1 MEKPGRPDPIP
12 LLLISI
18 DPIKLEA
25 LTRAMREESPEITAV
40 NDLGEALGKIAS
52 SRFAMIIL
60 DLELPGADPLSSVE
74 KIRNAPGSDATPI
87 VVINSSKPD
96 ESEVRRG
103 YGLGIVDFLYLPLDA
118 PSFSPRI
125 RMLAQV
131 FREGLAIRE
140 QEASMRRE
148 TSELRK
154 SVDEG
159 SARVKRVEEDSRLVY
174 ENIVDYAIFM
184 LDPDGKISSWNPGAA
199 RVLGYP
205 EEEILGRDVRILFTP
220 EDLAAGE
227 SEKEIKSALDA
238 GRAEDERWHVRKD
251 GSRFWASGILTRVLD
266 HDGKLRG
273 YIKIMRDQTERQ
285 MAREKLQQSE
295 ERNRRLVEEIQD
307 YAIVLLDPEGR
318 VMTWNK
324 GFERILGYEAA
335 EILGQSVSII
345 YTPEDRALGKL
356 AQELKTA
363 VEQGRNKDSGWRVRK
378 DGTYVWSEEIISPI
392 RRDDGALTG
401 FTKVIRDITLQKE
414 VEEARASQV
423 RYLEGMDG
431 ISSVLELNLDMEQV
445 LQLAVEKINAI
456 FGGDAAFLI
465 HPLSRNTARF
475 RLPYVAVKRA
485 AGKGPLSRPAGP
497 PSGPGGAGIVDGA
510 PMNSGFAS
518 ALHFSSEPILID
530 RDNPIPGLEPCLSGS
545 GGSLAAILIR
555 PKIGEPWALSVV
567 HCAERA
573 PWPANDLRLFK
584 DIGLRLAGVLDNLLL
599 HRNLKQAEEEVRR
612 SRDQLDVILQG
623 IADAILVYSPS
634 GALVF
639 SNQAAARMLEYPAQ
653 PTERRDEMRLEESLR
668 RMEIMDESGKPM
680 PPEQTPL
687 RQALKGLETP
697 PTLLRY
703 RLGSEGQERWL
714 ITRAKPILD
723 NAGRVRMVISI
734 SQDTTELRKA
744 EEQFR
749 QSQKMEAVGRLAGGV
764 AHDFNNLLT
773 AINGYADL
781 LLGMMEREDS
791 RRSYL
796 EEIRKAGD
804 RAASL
809 TNQLLVYSRRQILSP
824 RAVNLNDVASQMETM
839 LRRLIGEDIEF
850 QVRLDGEIDTIKAD
864 PGQIEQVILNL
875 VVNARDAMP
884 KGGLLSLETHQVDM
898 ADEPGCLNEPAIAGQ
913 YVRLTVRDTGVG
925 MEDSVK
931 SRLFEP
937 FFTTKKTGHGTG
949 LGLSTVYGIVRQSG
963 GCIGVESEK
972 GKGTAFKVYF
982 PAAGIVNGEKKIEES
997 GGTGSDM
1004 SGTETILIAEDD
1016 FAVRSLVRDI
1026 LKSHGYRVLEAG
1038 NGVEALE
1045 AANEY
1050 PGKIDLLL
1058 TDVIMAQM
1066 GGRELTDR
1074 MKLIRPDL
1082 KTIYMSGYTDDA
1094 VVRHGVFTK
1103 TEAFLQKPFTP
1114 ENLVSKVRMVLD
1126 SVSA

>member
-1 MEKPGRPDPIP
+1 MENHGRSDPIP
-12 LLLISI
+12 LLLISD
-18 DPIKLEA
+18 DPIKMKSLA
-25 LTRAMREESPEITAV
+25 RAVREESLAITTTP
-40 NDLGEALGKIAS
+40 DLRDGLERIAHD
-52 SRFAMIIL
+52 RFAMIIL
-60 DLELPGADPLSSVE
+60 DLELPGADPFASVE
-74 KIRNAPGSDATPI
+74 KIRHSPGADATPI

-96 ESEVRRG
+96 ESDMRRG

-118 PSFSPRI
+118 PSFAPRI

-131 FREGLAIRE
+131 FRESLAIRE
-140 QEASMRRE
+140 QEASMRLE
-148 TSELRK
+148 TRELRK
-154 SVDEG
+154 SMDEG
-159 SARVKRVEEDSRLVY
+159 SERIKRIEEDSRLIY

-184 LDPDGKISSWNPGAA
+184 LDPDGKISSWNPGAE

-205 EEEILGRDVRILFTP
+205 EAEILGSDVKILFTE
-220 EDLAAGE
+220 EDVVAGE
-227 SEKEIKSALDA
+227 SEQEIKGALDA

-273 YIKIMRDQTERQ
+273 FIKIMRDQTERE

-324 GFERILGYEAA
+324 GFERILGYQAQ
-335 EILGQSVSII
+335 EILGKLVSIL
-345 YTPEDRALGKL
+345 YTPEDLAQDKL
-356 AQELKTA
+356 ARELAAAK
-363 VEQGRNKDSGWRVRK
+363 EQGRSQDFGWRVRK
-378 DGTYVWSEEIISPI
+378 DGTYLWSEETISPI
-392 RRDDGALTG
+392 MKEDGTVTG

-414 VEEARASQV
+414 MEEARASQV

-445 LQLAVEKINAI
+445 LQLAVEKIRDI
-456 FGGDAAFLI
+456 FGGNEAFLL
-465 HPLSRNTARF
+465 HPLTPETAHF
-475 RLPYVAVKRA
+475 HIPYLAEAPHPEPTGGGIADGASMSPAFVSAL
-485 AGKGPLSRPAGP
+485 LSASDP
-497 PSGPGGAGIVDGA
+497 ILVDGNNR
-510 PMNSGFAS
+510 M
-518 ALHFSSEPILID
+518 
-530 RDNPIPGLEPCLSGS
+530 PGLEPCRSGS
-545 GGSLAAILIR
+545 GGSLSAILIR
-555 PKIGEPWALSVV
+555 PKLGDPWALAVS
-567 HCAERA
+567 HCADKAAWTADE
-573 PWPANDLRLFK
+573 LRLFK
-584 DIGLRLAGVLDNLLL
+584 DIGLRLSGVLDNLML

-634 GALVF
+634 GALVY
-639 SNQAAARMLEYPAQ
+639 SNQAAARMLEFPPQ
-653 PTERRDEMRLEESLR
+653 PSDRRDEARVEESLS

-687 RQALKGLETP
+687 RLALKGLEIP

-703 RLGSEGQERWL
+703 RLGSQGPERWL

-734 SQDTTELRKA
+734 AQDTTELRKT

-781 LLGMMEREDS
+781 LLGVMEREDS
-791 RRSYL
+791 RRTYL
-796 EEIRKAGD
+796 QEIRKAGA

-824 RAVNLNDVASQMETM
+824 KAVNLNDIVSQMEM
-839 LRRLIGEDIEF
+839 MVRRLIGEDIEF
-850 QVRLDGEIDTIKAD
+850 QVKLDGKIDAIKAD

-875 VVNARDAMP
+875 IVNARDAMP
-884 KGGLLSLETHQVDM
+884 KGGRLSLETGNVDM
-898 ADEPGCLNEPAIAGQ
+898 AEEPPCLNEPAISGA

-925 MEDSVK
+925 MEELVK
-931 SRLFEP
+931 NHMFEP
-937 FFTTKKTGHGTG
+937 FFTTKKTGRGTG

-963 GCIGVESEK
+963 GCIGVESEM

-982 PAAGIVNGEKKIEES
+982 PAARFIGGERNIAEGGADKADLS
-997 GGTGSDM
+997 GS
-1004 SGTETILIAEDD
+1004 ETILVAEDD
-1016 FAVRSLVRDI
+1016 SAVRSLVKDI
-1026 LKSHGYRVLEAG
+1026 LTSYGYRVLEAG
-1038 NGVEALE
+1038 NGLEALE
-1045 AANEY
+1045 VANGNH
-1050 PGKIDLLL
+1050 GKIDLLL
-1058 TDVIMAQM
+1058 TDVVMAQM

-1074 MKLIRPDL
+1074 MKLIRPEL

-1094 VVRHGVFTK
+1094 VIRHGVFTK
-1103 TEAFLQKPFTP
+1103 MDPFLQKPFTP
-1114 ENLVSKVRMVLD
+1114 ESLVSKVRMVLD
-1126 SVSA
+1126 SVPA

>member
-1 MEKPGRPDPIP
+1 MEKNDRSDPVP
-12 LLLISI
+12 LLLLSS
-18 DPIKLEA
+18 DPVKMEA
-25 LTRAMREESPEITAV
+25 LSQAVREEPLDITAV
-40 NDLGEALGKIAS
+40 STLDEGLDRIAH

-60 DLELPGADPLSSVE
+60 DLEIPGADPFASVE
-74 KIRNAPGSDATPI
+74 KIRNAPGAGTTPI
-87 VVINSSKPD
+87 VVINSFKPD
-96 ESEVRRG
+96 ESDMRRG

-125 RMLAQV
+125 RMLARV
-131 FREGLAIRE
+131 FRESLAIRE
-140 QEASMRRE
+140 QEESMRRE
-148 TSELRK
+148 TREMRK
-154 SVDEG
+154 SMDEG
-159 SARVKRVEEDSRLVY
+159 NARVQRVEEDSRLVY

-184 LDPDGKISSWNPGAA
+184 VDPEGRISSWNPGAEK
-199 RVLGYP
+199 VLGYP
-205 EEEILGRDVRILFTP
+205 EEEIIGRDVRILFTP
-220 EDLAAGE
+220 EDVVSGE
-227 SEKEIKSALDA
+227 SEKEIKSALEA

-266 HDGKLRG
+266 HEGTLRG
-273 YIKIMRDQTERQ
+273 FIKIMRDQTEREQ
-285 MAREKLQQSE
+285 ARERLQQSE

-324 GFERILGYEAA
+324 GFERIFGYQAQEVLGK
-335 EILGQSVSII
+335 SVSIL
-345 YTPEDRALGKL
+345 YTPEDLTREKL
-356 AQELKTA
+356 VQELESAKRH
-363 VEQGRNKDSGWRVRK
+363 GRNKDSGRRVRK
-378 DGTYVWSEEIISPI
+378 DGSHLWGEEIISPI
-392 RRDDGALTG
+392 MKEDGSLTG

-414 VEEARASQV
+414 AEEARASQV
-423 RYLEGMDG
+423 RYLEGMDA

-445 LQLAVEKINAI
+445 LQLAVEKVNAI
-456 FGGDAAFLI
+456 FSGDVSFLI
-465 HPLSRNTARF
+465 HPLTRDTTRF
-475 RLPYVAVKRA
+475 HLPYF
-485 AGKGPLSRPAGP
+485 AGKGRRAGAAGP
-497 PSGPGGAGIVDGA
+497 HRSPSDVGIVDGA
-510 PMNSGFAS
+510 SMAPAFVS
-518 ALHFSSEPILID
+518 ALHTSSEPVLVD
-530 RDNPIPGLEPCLSGS
+530 RDNPISGLGPCLSGP

-555 PKIGEPWALSVV
+555 PKIGEPWALAVV
-567 HCAERA
+567 HCEDKTE
-573 PWPANDLRLFK
+573 WPANDLRLFK

-599 HRNLKQAEEEVRR
+599 HRNLKLAEEEVRR

-639 SNQAAARMLEYPAQ
+639 SNQAAARMFEFPAQ
-653 PTERRDEMRLEESLR
+653 SSSDRRDKPSVEESLN

-680 PPEQTPL
+680 PPERTPL
-687 RQALKGLETP
+687 RLALKGLETP

-703 RLGSEGQERWL
+703 RLGSQGQERWL

-723 NAGRVRMVISI
+723 NMGKVRMVISI
-734 SQDTTELRKA
+734 AQDTTELRKT

-781 LLGMMEREDS
+781 LLGMIEREDS
-791 RRSYL
+791 RRAYL

-809 TNQLLVYSRRQILSP
+809 TNQLLVYSRRQILAP
-824 RAVNLNDVASQMETM
+824 KEVNLNDVASQMETM

-850 QVRLDGEIDTIKAD
+850 QVRLDGKIGAIKAD

-884 KGGLLSLETHQVDM
+884 KGGRLFLETRQVEM
-898 ADEPGCLNEPAIAGQ
+898 AEEPACLNEPVISGQ
-913 YVRLTVRDTGVG
+913 YVRLSVRDTGVG

-937 FFTTKKTGHGTG
+937 FFTTKKTGSGTG

-963 GCIGVESEK
+963 GCIGVESDK

-982 PAAGIVNGEKKIEES
+982 PAASFIDREKKTEES
-997 GGTGSDM
+997 GAAKSSLSGS
-1004 SGTETILIAEDD
+1004 ETILVAEDD

-1026 LKSHGYRVLEAG
+1026 LKSYGYRVLEAG

-1050 PGKIDLLL
+1050 QGKIDLLL
-1058 TDVIMAQM
+1058 TDVIMAHM

-1074 MKLIRPDL
+1074 MKLIRPEL

-1114 ENLVSKVRMVLD
+1114 ESLVSKVRMVLD
-1126 SVSA
+1126 SVPA